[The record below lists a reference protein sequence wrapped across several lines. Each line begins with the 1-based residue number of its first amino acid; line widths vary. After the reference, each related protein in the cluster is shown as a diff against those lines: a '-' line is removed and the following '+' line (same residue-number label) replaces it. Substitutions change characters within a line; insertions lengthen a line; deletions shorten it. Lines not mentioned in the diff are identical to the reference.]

1 MGARRVNAEGGA
13 VVIGGDYQGL
23 GVVRSLGRRGIPVCV
38 IDDERSIAKYSHYAT
53 HAVRVDNLRDQRQ
66 TVDVVLDVGKRFGLD
81 GWVLYP
87 TREETVA
94 AFAHHRELLSR
105 QYRVPTPDWET
116 VRWAWDKRN
125 TYALAAK
132 LGVPS
137 PRTWY
142 PRGIDGLAGIDAEP
156 PFVLKPAIKEHFI
169 YITKKKA
176 WRANT
181 RAELAELFQLAST
194 LVPADELMVQELIP
208 GGGSQQYAY
217 CAFFKDGRAVGRMM
231 ARRLRQHPPMFGKA
245 STYVE
250 TVDINELESTSS
262 RLLAAINYYGLV
274 ELEYKLDA
282 RDGCYKLLDFNARTW
297 GYHSLGASAG
307 VDFPYLLYKDQIGQ
321 PVEQCR
327 ATPGVRWVRLLTD
340 LPTALL
346 ELRRGRLDWRA
357 YVGSLRAADVEAVFS
372 RDDPVPGLVE
382 ITMLPY
388 LAVTRG
394 F

>member
-94 AFAHHRELLSR
+94 AFAHHREVLSR

>member
-1 MGARRVNAEGGA
+1 
-13 VVIGGDYQGL
+13 L

-94 AFAHHRELLSR
+94 AFAHHREVLSR